1 MACSAG
7 FGIDGVTLHPGDH
20 VCGLFFGWLD
30 RDKLMVP
37 FFRTG
42 LRAGDR
48 CVVVTDRTDPTPLL
62 RQLGSDADTDR
73 WRASGQLQLLTA
85 DEHPEDA
92 TSGLDHDEML
102 AIWRAAAAGDDN
114 ASATSRFLR
123 IGGEVSWWA
132 PVASP
137 AELARYEAELN
148 RHIGE
153 DTAVLCL
160 YDLSRFS
167 AEVVANAVMT
177 HPVVLVGDRVVVNPW
192 YVAPDDLAAVED
204 GDKPNPP
211 RPTVRDISDLVTG
224 GQPAGEHRL

>member
-7 FGIDGVTLHPGDH
+7 FGIDGVALHPGDH

-48 CVVVTDRTDPTPLL
+48 CVIVTDRTDPTPIL
-62 RQLGSDADTDR
+62 RQLGPDADTDQ
-73 WRASGQLQLLTA
+73 WLASGQLQLRTA
-85 DEHPEDA
+85 NEHPEDP
-92 TSGLDHDEML
+92 SPGLGHDEML
-102 AIWRAAAAGDDN
+102 AIWRQAAASDD
-114 ASATSRFLR
+114 STSGSRFLR

-132 PVASP
+132 PLASP

-148 RHIGE
+148 HHIG
-153 DTAVLCL
+153 DDMAVLCL

-167 AEVVANAVMT
+167 AETIVNAVMT
-177 HPVVLVGDRVVVNPW
+177 HPVLLVGDRVVANPW
-192 YVAPDDLAAVED
+192 YVPLDDLPAVKD
-204 GDKPNPP
+204 HDRPSPP
-211 RPTVRDISDLVTG
+211 RPTVRDIDDLVTG
-224 GQPAGEHRL
+224 GQPAHERHG

>member
-7 FGIDGVTLHPGDH
+7 FGIDGVTLQPGDH

-30 RDKLMVP
+30 RDKLLVP

-48 CVVVTDRTDPTPLL
+48 CVIVTDRTDPTPIL
-62 RQLGSDADTDR
+62 RQLGPDADTDQ
-73 WRASGQLQLLTA
+73 WRATGQLQLRTA
-85 DEHPEDA
+85 NDQPAH
-92 TSGLDHDEML
+92 TSSGLGHDDML
-102 AIWRAAAAGDDN
+102 TIWRQAAAGDD
-114 ASATSRFLR
+114 ATPSRFLR

-148 RHIGE
+148 RHIG
-153 DTAVLCL
+153 DDMAVLCL

-167 AEVVANAVMT
+167 PEAVIEAVMT
-177 HPVVLVGDRVVVNPW
+177 HPVVHVGDV
-192 YVAPDDLAAVED
+192 DDSSRAALRAQ
-204 GDKPNPP
+204 P
-211 RPTVRDISDLVTG
+211 RPRALRSRLNSHHG
-224 GQPAGEHRL
+224 RAGPPSA